1 MAQAVRCSGR
11 LGVEPFLES
20 FLFPDV
26 ASRGLPPYV
35 ASPSDGAL
43 DGGRGGYGRPHIE
56 VENGLSV
63 LLPARVVID
72 DIPDLFLLPVDVTR
86 NEPIVTIERRLRPR
100 SQVLVGVARR
110 RDGVPNLL
118 EHGGIKP
125 PHDLEHGC
133 FGRHVLR
140 PTLEPHE
147 TGLYLLHLF
156 LVPVLLNHAVE
167 VLLALAA
174 FL

>member
-1 MAQAVRCSGR
+1 MAEAVGCSGR

-26 ASRGLPPYV
+26 TSRGLPPYV

-43 DGGRGGYGRPHIE
+43 DGGCGRHGRPHIE
-56 VENGLSV
+56 VENGLAV
-63 LLPARVVID
+63 LLPARVVVD
-72 DIPDLFLLPVDVTR
+72 DIPDLFLLPVDVAR
-86 NEPIVTIERRLRPR
+86 NEPIVTIERRLRPG
-100 SQVLVGVARR
+100 SQLLVITHR

-125 PHDLEHGC
+125 SHDLEHGC

-140 PTLEPHE
+140 PALEPHE

-156 LVPVLLNHAVE
+156 LVPVFLNHAVE

-174 FL
+174 FP